1 MTEIQTQ
8 VKKACAVRIYK
19 EGKEREYLAGTKQF
33 EDVLAAWD
41 EMTKQA
47 LPMPAF
53 GVSLD
58 ALTRE
63 ERKKGTWAEFLFTEE
78 QGEELPFERLL
89 VQCEPQ
95 FCGFNLIRYTQGG
108 YNGRCYYLDLNGG
121 DMSALCECLANLDE
135 LSN

>member
-63 ERKKGTWAEFLFTEE
+63 ERKKGTWAEFLFAEE
-78 QGEELPFERLL
+78 QGEELPF
-89 VQCEPQ
+89 
-95 FCGFNLIRYTQGG
+95 
-108 YNGRCYYLDLNGG
+108 
-121 DMSALCECLANLDE
+121 
-135 LSN
+135 